1 MVFGNFLMKGLNK
14 IGNIGRDLAD
24 SKYGDTL
31 KRMTEKL
38 ITPEKIL
45 KPIIEGFEGKNK

>member
-24 SKYGDTL
+24 SKYGNTL
-31 KRMTEKL
+31 KQMASV